1 MFFDSNKVIGLDIGT
16 NSIKVIELDVSP
28 RKATVISFGV
38 APTPT
43 GTISGGE
50 IMDPMTLSQTIKS
63 LLEKTNTKRK
73 HASVGIWGTAVIV
86 KRVSL
91 PKMDLQLLDEQIR
104 WEAEQYIPFDIQE
117 INLEYHVLSSSQSS
131 AETMD
136 ILLVAAKKD
145 LIMNYLETVESTG
158 ISCSVLDVSTFAL
171 ANCFMINHP
180 ELKNETSAVFD
191 IGSGV
196 TNFVVVE
203 NGEAVFARDI
213 PMGGYNYT
221 TDIQKGMGISIQEA
235 EGLKLDISLGRP
247 APEELKGI
255 VQSSHESF
263 CDELNRS
270 LDFFTSTATSTQGRI
285 ERIYITGG
293 GSLMIG
299 LKESLANLSQLPV
312 EIFNPFNVV
321 QVDKNVIASEYISQ
335 IAPLAAIAVGLA
347 LRKAGDR

>member
-1 MFFDSNKVIGLDIGT
+1 MFFDSKKVIGLDIGT
-16 NSIKVIELDVSP
+16 NSIKMVELEVGA
-28 RKATVISFGV
+28 RKTTVVAFGV
-38 APTPT
+38 IPTPV

-50 IMDPMTLSQTIKS
+50 IVDPVTLTHTIKD
-63 LLEKTNTKRK
+63 LLGKIKTKRK

-91 PKMDLQLLDEQIR
+91 PKMDINLLDEQIK

-117 INLEYHVLSSSQSS
+117 INLEYHVLSSSEMS
-131 AETMD
+131 ADTMD

-145 LIMNYLETVESTG
+145 LIMNYLETVEGAG
-158 ISCSVLDVSTFAL
+158 ISCSILDVSSFAL
-171 ANCFMINHP
+171 ANCFIKNHP
-180 ELKNETSAVFD
+180 ELKHETSAVFD
-191 IGSGV
+191 IGSGI

-203 NGEAVFARDI
+203 NGEVVFARDI
-213 PMGGYNYT
+213 PMGGFNYT
-221 TDIQKGMGISIQEA
+221 SDIQKGMGVSVEEA

-270 LDFFTSTATSTQGRI
+270 LDFYTSTSSQGRI
-285 ERIYITGG
+285 SKIYVTGG

-299 LKESLANLSQLPV
+299 LKESLSNLSQIPV
-312 EIFNPFNVV
+312 EMFNPFYTV
-321 QVDKNVIASEYISQ
+321 QVDSGVIADEYISQ
-335 IAPLAAIAVGLA
+335 IAPLASVAIGLG
-347 LRKAGDR
+347 LRKVGDR

>member
-16 NSIKVIELDVSP
+16 NSIKIVELDVSQ
-28 RKATVISFGV
+28 RKTTVLAFGV
-38 APTPT
+38 APTPA
-43 GTISGGE
+43 GTIAGGE
-50 IMDPMTLSQTIKS
+50 IIDPVTLSQAIKS
-63 LLEKTNTKRK
+63 LLEKVNTKRK

-86 KRVSL
+86 KRVGL
-91 PKMDLQLLDEQIR
+91 PKMELSLLDEQIR

-117 INLEYHVLSSSQSS
+117 INLEYHVLNSSQES
-131 AETMD
+131 ADTMD

-145 LIMNYLETVESTG
+145 LIMNYLETVESAG
-158 ISCSVLDVSTFAL
+158 ISCSILDVSTFAL
-171 ANCFMINHP
+171 ANCYMRNHP
-180 ELKNETSAVFD
+180 EQTGETVAIFD
-191 IGSGV
+191 IGSGI

-213 PMGGYNYT
+213 PMGGFNYT
-221 TDIQKGMGISIQEA
+221 SDIQKGMGVSVEEA

-247 APEELKGI
+247 APEELKTI
-255 VQSSHESF
+255 VQSSHENF

-270 LDFFTSTATSTQGRI
+270 LDFFTSTSNQGKI
-285 ERIYITGG
+285 QRIYLTGG

-312 EIFNPFNVV
+312 EMFNPFHTI
-321 QVDKNVIASEYISQ
+321 QVDKNAIASEYISQ
-335 IAPLAAIAVGLA
+335 IAPLAAIAVGLG

>member
-16 NSIKVIELDVSP
+16 NSIKIVELDVSP
-28 RKATVISFGV
+28 RKATVVSFGV

-43 GTISGGE
+43 GTITGGE
-50 IMDPMTLSQTIKS
+50 IMDPMTLSQAIKS
-63 LLEKTNTKRK
+63 LLEKTNSKRK

-117 INLEYHVLSSSQSS
+117 INLEYHVLNSSQAS

-158 ISCSVLDVSTFAL
+158 VSCSILDVSTFAL

-180 ELKNETSAVFD
+180 ELANETSAIFD
-191 IGSGV
+191 IGSGI

-213 PMGGYNYT
+213 PMGGLNYT
-221 TDIQKGMGISIQEA
+221 NDIQKGMEVSIGEA

-270 LDFFTSTATSTQGRI
+270 LDFYTSTSNQGKI
-285 ERIYITGG
+285 QRIYITGG

-312 EIFNPFNVV
+312 EVFNPFNVV

-335 IAPLAAIAVGLA
+335 IAPLAAVAVGLG

>member
-16 NSIKVIELDVSP
+16 NSIKIVELDVSG
-28 RKATVISFGV
+28 RKTTVVSFGV
-38 APTPT
+38 APTPKN
-43 GTISGGE
+43 TILAGE
-50 IMDPMTLSQTIKS
+50 IMDPLLLSEAIRTLVTKS
-63 LLEKTNTKRK
+63 GTKRK
-73 HASVGIWGTAVIV
+73 HASVGIWGNAVIV

-117 INLEYHVLSSSQSS
+117 INLEYHVLNSSKTSID
-131 AETMD
+131 TMEV
-136 ILLVAAKKD
+136 LLVAAKKD
-145 LIMNYLETVESTG
+145 LIMNYLETVESAG
-158 ISCSVLDVSTFAL
+158 VSCSILDVSTFAL
-171 ANCFMINHP
+171 ANCFMRNYP
-180 ELKNETSAVFD
+180 ELTQDTSAIFD

-213 PMGGYNYT
+213 PMGGSNYT
-221 TDIQKGMGISIQEA
+221 TDILKGMGVSEDEA

-247 APEELKGI
+247 APEELKTI

-263 CDELNRS
+263 CDELNKS
-270 LDFFTSTATSTQGRI
+270 LDFYTSTSNQGKI
-285 ERIYITGG
+285 QRIYLTGG

-299 LKESLANLSQLPV
+299 LKESLSNLSQLPV
-312 EIFNPFNVV
+312 EMFNPFHTI
-321 QVDKNVIASEYISQ
+321 QVDKGVIASEYISQ
-335 IAPLAAIAVGLA
+335 IAPLAAIAVGLG

>member
-16 NSIKVIELDVSP
+16 NSIKIVELDVGP
-28 RKATVISFGV
+28 RKATVVSFGV
-38 APTPT
+38 TPTPA
-43 GTISGGE
+43 GTIMGGE
-50 IMDPMTLSQTIKS
+50 IMDPMTLSQAIKS
-63 LLEKTNTKRK
+63 LLEKTNSKRK

-117 INLEYHVLSSSQSS
+117 INLEYHVLKSSQSS
-131 AETMD
+131 ADTMD

-158 ISCSVLDVSTFAL
+158 VSCSILDVSTFAL

-180 ELKNETSAVFD
+180 ELTNETSAIFD
-191 IGSGV
+191 IGSGI

-203 NGEAVFARDI
+203 NGEAIFARDI
-213 PMGGYNYT
+213 PMGGFNYT
-221 TDIQKGMGISIQEA
+221 QDIQKGMGVSIPEA
-235 EGLKLDISLGRP
+235 EGFKLDISLGRP
-247 APEELKGI
+247 SPEELKGI

-270 LDFFTSTATSTQGRI
+270 LDFYTSTSNQGKIQRL
-285 ERIYITGG
+285 YITGG

-312 EIFNPFNVV
+312 EVFNPFNTV

-335 IAPLAAIAVGLA
+335 IAPLAAVVVGLG